1 MQRYIHDTLHSL
13 CVYYVKGKSKKK
25 LFWQISEETYSLTKW
40 SIQPQNQ
47 LVARDATIRSPHKC
61 KLLTNRLQDSK
72 TLEFVPTIGS
82 EIQWSDLRKTSW
94 KSSLKGVLVGG
105 FELHRSLFEWGA
117 DGSKQ
122 ILTNNGNQ
130 FVGLCP
136 RQEVSLECWSKWYY
150 HTCMQE
156 HLNVNALFPR
166 TRGYKQEFS
175 RMF

>member
-40 SIQPQNQ
+40 SIQPQKQ

-82 EIQWSDLRKTSW
+82 EIQWSDLRKNFLE
-94 KSSLKGVLVGG
+94 KQLKRGTCWRFWVT
-105 FELHRSLFEWGA
+105 
-117 DGSKQ
+117 Q
-122 ILTNNGNQ
+122 
-130 FVGLCP
+130 
-136 RQEVSLECWSKWYY
+136 VSLWMRGRWFQADLDEQWESVCGFVSK
-150 HTCMQE
+150 
-156 HLNVNALFPR
+156 
-166 TRGYKQEFS
+166 TRGQSWVLIEVVLPYLHARALECKCS
-175 RMF
+175 LSKD